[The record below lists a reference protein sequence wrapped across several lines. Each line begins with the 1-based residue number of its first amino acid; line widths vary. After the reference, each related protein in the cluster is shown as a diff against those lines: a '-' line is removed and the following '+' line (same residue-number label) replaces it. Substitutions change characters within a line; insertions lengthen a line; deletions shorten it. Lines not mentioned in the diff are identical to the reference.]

1 MNVLIFTSAMVEK
14 EFAEYQTV
22 ADIKPN
28 PSNQNFYAK
37 LIKALSFNN
46 NVSVISHR
54 PFVKGMFD
62 DPILERKQTIDKGV
76 KYYYTKIETSR
87 FYKLKG
93 EAKEIVSVAEKAI
106 KELSS
111 DKFVIVVDTL
121 RINLLRAAKIVAKKH
136 KAKIV
141 GVLTDNPANLSNVK
155 AKYTKIIIKNSLK
168 LDGYLALS
176 KGLLKAF
183 KVEKKPNYIFEGL
196 VDELIQTKKQPIGEY
211 YFFGGALF
219 ERYGVK
225 NLIDAF
231 SEMNLKQKLVIAG
244 NGPLKEYIYNYA
256 EKNGKILYLSQLPK
270 EQIYGLEQNSIANIN
285 PRPFS
290 RKLDEE
296 SVPSKLLEYL
306 ASGVPTISTV
316 HSKLFEIFKD
326 DVFWITDSSKEG
338 IINAIKNFTELD
350 KSKLKKQATTAR
362 LKVFE
367 IYGVKNQG
375 ERISYFLTSLSSSNN

>member
-1 MNVLIFTSAMVEK
+1 MNVLVFSSAMVEK
-14 EFAEYQTV
+14 EFATYQSL
-22 ADIKPN
+22 ARIKPN

-37 LIKALSFNN
+37 LIKALSFDN

-54 PFVKGMFD
+54 PFVRGMFD
-62 DPILERKQTIDKGV
+62 DNSLERKQTSDRKV
-76 KYYYTKIETSR
+76 KYYYTRVEASKL
-87 FYKLKG
+87 YKLSG
-93 EAKEIVSVAEKAI
+93 EINEISSVAEKAI
-106 KELSS
+106 KEFGSN
-111 DKFVIVVDTL
+111 KFVIVVDTL
-121 RINLLRAAKIVAKKH
+121 RINLLKAAKFVAKKY
-136 KAKIV
+136 KVKIV

-155 AKYTKIIIKNSLK
+155 RKYTKIIIKNSTK
-168 LDGYLALS
+168 LDGYLSLS

-183 KVEKKPNYIFEGL
+183 KIERKPNYIFEGL

-211 YFFGGALF
+211 YFFGGALY

-244 NGPLKEYIYNYA
+244 NGPLKDYIYNHA

-270 EQIYGLEQNSIANIN
+270 EQIYGLEQNSVANIN

-306 ASGVPTISTV
+306 ASGVPTLSTI

-326 DVFWITDSSKEG
+326 DVIWITDSSKEG
-338 IINAIKNFTELD
+338 IKKAIQNFLELD
-350 KSKLKKQATTAR
+350 KNQLKKQATTAR

-375 ERISYFLTSLSSSNN
+375 ERISYFLASLSSLNN